1 MNRNYFYNL
10 LLSIVNILFPI
21 ITFPYASHIIGPD
34 GIGKVQHAIFFAESF
49 ALFAAL
55 GIPLYGISAIARSNS
70 KAKLSKV
77 FSELILIHTVTGFIF
92 SAVYFTII
100 FFVPFFQGHLSL
112 YGTAG
117 LIILLGFTSVDWF
130 YSGLSQ
136 FKLIALR
143 SVLIKLISVVLLFAF
158 VKTAD
163 DFLNYLCVLI
173 FSLVGNN
180 AISLLLIKKHTR
192 FRLKGIKIKKHLKPV
207 LFVLGSNIAI
217 NMYAIWDTLLLG
229 FLTNDRTVGLYFAAV
244 KLVKFSIPFIISLG
258 SSIVPSL
265 TLNLHQNNKAEVT
278 RLLDESFHFV
288 IFLAVPIT
296 IGSFLLAPE
305 FIQVLSG
312 SQFADATSTMQI
324 VAILPLLIGLGHFF
338 SLQILVPAGL
348 NKQMF
353 YATLAGVFC
362 SVLLNLSLVPF
373 YGATGAGIANI
384 VAEFVVTGLFYYY
397 VNKHFPITIEWFLV
411 FKALSCSFLFIPIVF
426 LLRGVIDNPFIVL
439 FASGFSCV
447 LTYGFLQ
454 WLLYKDKLLLR
465 IVKPVILKVQQLI
478 TR

>member
-10 LLSIVNILFPI
+10 LLSVVNILFPI

-34 GIGKVQHAIFFAESF
+34 GIGKVQHAVFFAESF

-55 GIPLYGISAIARSNS
+55 GIPLYGISAIARSDS
-70 KAKLSKV
+70 KSKLSKV
-77 FSELILIHTVTGFIF
+77 FSELILIHSITGLIF
-92 SAVYFTII
+92 SAIYFAII
-100 FFVPFFQGHLSL
+100 FSVPFFQGHLSL
-112 YGTAG
+112 YATAG

-130 YSGLSQ
+130 YSGLAQ

-143 SVLIKLISVVLLFAF
+143 SVFIKLVSVILLFVF

-173 FSLVGNN
+173 FSLIGNN
-180 AISLLLIKKHTR
+180 VISLVLIKKHTR
-192 FRLKGIKIKKHLKPV
+192 LRIKGIKIRKHLKPV

-229 FLTNDRTVGLYFAAV
+229 FLTNDKTVGLYFAAV

-258 SSIVPSL
+258 ASLVPSL
-265 TLNLHQNNKAEVT
+265 TLNLHQNNKDEVQKILT
-278 RLLDESFHFV
+278 QSFHFV
-288 IFLAVPIT
+288 IFLSVPIV

-305 FIQVLSG
+305 FIRVLSG
-312 SQFADATSTMQI
+312 SQFAEATGTMQI
-324 VAILPLLIGLGHFF
+324 VAVLPLLIGLGHFF

-353 YATLAGVFC
+353 YATLAGVIC
-362 SVLLNLSLVPF
+362 SVVLNLSLVPF

-384 VAEFVVTGLFYYY
+384 TAEFLVTAGFYYY
-397 VNKHFPITIEWFLV
+397 VNKHFSIRINWFLAV
-411 FKALSCSFLFIPIVF
+411 KAISCAILFIPIVF
-426 LLRGVIDNPFIVL
+426 LIRTLTSNSFLVL
-439 FASGFSCV
+439 FTSGISAIIV
-447 LTYGFLQ
+447 YGLLQ
-454 WLLYKDKLLLR
+454 WLVYKDELLFR
-465 IVKPVILKVQQLI
+465 IAKPVIGKVQQLI
-478 TR
+478 KR